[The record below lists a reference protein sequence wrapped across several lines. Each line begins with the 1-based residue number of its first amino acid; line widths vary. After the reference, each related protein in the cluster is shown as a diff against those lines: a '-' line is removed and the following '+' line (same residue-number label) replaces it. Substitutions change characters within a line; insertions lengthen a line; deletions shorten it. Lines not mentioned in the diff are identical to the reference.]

1 MHKTFFAG
9 LLLSLLLAVACTGT
23 PRVDDAQQTTPPAI
37 EQESDGS
44 PATPQELKALGYQA
58 SADQSAAESRRERA
72 NLAGMAAAAPAA
84 ESMRLPP
91 GCCFQIPDEN
101 REQYAHVESN
111 PLQRVAE
118 APVSTFSVDV
128 DTGSYANVRR
138 FLKVGQLPPAD
149 AVRVE
154 ELINYFD
161 YAYAAP
167 RSTNTPFGIH
177 TEVAPTPWNAK
188 TLLLRIGIQG
198 WKPQTTARASNL
210 VFLLDVSGSMAEPNK
225 LPLVKSSLKLLTRQ
239 LGTQDR
245 VSLVVYAGS
254 SGVVLEPTP
263 GNDAAKIEAALDRL
277 QAGGSTNG
285 GEGIHAAYAM
295 ARQGFIRNGNNRV
308 ILATD
313 GDFNVGVT
321 RFEDLLDLVKEQR
334 KSGVALTTLGFGAG
348 NYNDQLMEQLA
359 DAGDGNHAYIDSL
372 SEAQKVLVDQR
383 DATLQTIARDV
394 KIQVE
399 FNPALVAEY
408 RLIGY
413 ENRML
418 RREDFANDK
427 IDAGDIGAGHTVTA
441 LYEVALTGGGGER
454 VEPLRYQAGKPAVGT
469 STELAHVRLRYK
481 KPDEGM
487 DASSHL
493 IERVLRTADI
503 VRGQPSE
510 SWRLAAA
517 VSAFGQLLRKGPY
530 TEHFGYA
537 DVERLARDARGE
549 DRYGYAGEF
558 LQLVK
563 LADGLSVVAHTGERG
578 D

>member
-1 MHKTFFAG
+1 MYKTFFAG
-9 LLLSLLLAVACTGT
+9 LLLSSLLAAACTGT
-23 PRVDDAQQTTPPAI
+23 PRIDAPQPTSAPPAV
-37 EQESDGS
+37 EQEGD
-44 PATPQELKALGYQA
+44 ATDAAAKSLKAQ
-58 SADQSAAESRRERA
+58 ESRRERA
-72 NLAGMAAAAPAA
+72 DLGAMPAAAPAA
-84 ESMRLPP
+84 DAMFLPP
-91 GCCFQIPDEN
+91 PACCVHVPDED
-101 REQYAHVESN
+101 RERYAHLEQN

-138 FLKVGQLPPAD
+138 FLEAGQLPPAD

-161 YAYAAP
+161 YRYAVP
-167 RSTNTPFGIH
+167 RAAGTPFGIH
-177 TEVAPTPWNAK
+177 TEVAQTPWNAK

-198 WKPQTTARASNL
+198 WKPQTAARASNL

-239 LGTQDR
+239 LGAQDR

-263 GNDAAKIEAALDRL
+263 GNDTATIEAALDRL

-295 ARQGFIRNGNNRV
+295 ARKGYIRNGNNRV
-308 ILATD
+308 LLATD

-334 KSGVALTTLGFGAG
+334 QSGVALTTLGFGTG
-348 NYNDQLMEQLA
+348 NYNDQLTEQLA

-399 FNPALVAEY
+399 FNPDVVAEY

-427 IDAGDIGAGHTVTA
+427 VDAGDIGAGHTVTA
-441 LYEVALTGGGGER
+441 LYEVALAGSGGER
-454 VEPLRYQAGKPAVGT
+454 VEPLRYQPEKTASMKGA
-469 STELAHVRLRYK
+469 ELAYVRLRYK

-487 DASSHL
+487 SASSNL
-493 IERVLRTADI
+493 IERAVCSADI

-510 SWRLAAA
+510 GWRLAAA

-530 TEHFGYA
+530 TEQFGYA

-549 DRYGYAGEF
+549 DRYGYTGEF

-563 LADGLSVVAHTGERG
+563 LADGLSVVAQTGEKG

>member
-1 MHKTFFAG
+1 MQKLLVAALAAVLTLAAACSGTRNLGSEADAG
-9 LLLSLLLAVACTGT
+9 A
-23 PRVDDAQQTTPPAI
+23 
-37 EQESDGS
+37 
-44 PATPQELKALGYQA
+44 PATPPPIPEPAQEVRPTEAESGRAQPA
-58 SADQSAAESRRERA
+58 AADQVRELRRASKME
-72 NLAGMAAAAPAA
+72 MAVQAAAPA
-84 ESMRLPP
+84 MMPP
-91 GCCFQIPDEN
+91 VCCYTVPEQN
-101 REQYAHVESN
+101 REQYAHLEQN

-138 FLKVGQLPPAD
+138 FLEAGQLPPTD

-161 YAYAAP
+161 YHYTAP
-167 RSTNTPFGIH
+167 REAGTPFGIH
-177 TEVAPTPWNAK
+177 TEIAQTPWNAK

-198 WKPQTTARASNL
+198 WKPQTAPRASNL
-210 VFLLDVSGSMAEPNK
+210 VFLLDVSGSMDEPNK

-239 LGTQDR
+239 LGAQDR
-245 VSLVVYAGS
+245 VSLVVYAGN
-254 SGVVLEPTP
+254 SGVVLEPTA
-263 GNDAAKIEAALDRL
+263 GNDTATIEAALDRL

-295 ARQGFIRNGNNRV
+295 ARKGFIRNGNNRV

-334 KSGVALTTLGFGAG
+334 QSGVALTTLGFGTG

-399 FNPALVAEY
+399 FNPATVAEY

-418 RREDFANDK
+418 QREDFSNDK

-441 LYEVALTGGGGER
+441 LYEVALVGSGGER
-454 VEPLRYQAGKPAVGT
+454 VEPLRYQSGKAASPAGP
-469 STELAHVRLRYK
+469 ELAYVRLRYK

-487 DASSHL
+487 SASSHL
-493 IERVLRTADI
+493 IERAVRTADI

-537 DVERLARDARGE
+537 DVEQLARNARGE
-549 DRYGYAGEF
+549 DHYGYAGEF

-563 LADGLSVVAHTGERG
+563 LADGLSVVARETV